1 VQSDLVDPDK
11 GNEGRVQAWILV
23 RDIRSSH
30 AFDGGA
36 PAAGGGPDVPAP
48 PPPPL
53 GSCSNYGEL
62 YERSLQLT
70 RSCCDAPGSCE
81 AGMPLECSADC
92 ATQLPSFM
100 ESCDQFLQL
109 GVNSGLLSTLQSA
122 RAGCPAPVPCG
133 TTAEFTAQMAPLND
147 ACCTGGSD
155 CSGGSPS
162 ECSSGCAD
170 VLLPLLEHCSS
181 YLLLPD
187 NTALHSLLVDAAS
200 RCDGGGGH

>member
-1 VQSDLVDPDK
+1 MGPWLESGAVFALERDSGPVLGGVGSPSFLPQLLLQSEP
-11 GNEGRVQAWILV
+11 AILILP
-23 RDIRSSH
+23 RLLRG
-30 AFDGGA
+30 DGG
-36 PAAGGGPDVPAP
+36 GGVPDSPW
-48 PPPPL
+48 L
-53 GSCSNYGEL
+53 L
-62 YERSLQLT
+62 HLT

-100 ESCDQFLQL
+100 DSCDQFLQL

-122 RAGCPAPVPCG
+122 RAGCPAPVPCSS
-133 TTAEFTAQMAPLND
+133 TAEFTAQMAPLND

-170 VLLPLLEHCSS
+170 VLLPLLERCSS

-200 RCDGGGGH
+200 RCGGGGGH